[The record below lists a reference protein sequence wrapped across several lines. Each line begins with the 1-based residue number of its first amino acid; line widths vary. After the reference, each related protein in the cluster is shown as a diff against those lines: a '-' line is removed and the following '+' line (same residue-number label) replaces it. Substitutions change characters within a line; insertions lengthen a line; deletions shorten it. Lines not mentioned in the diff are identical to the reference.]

1 MQERE
6 YIQED
11 EIDLRDLFKS
21 IWDKRKFIAV
31 FTMVV
36 TVLSVAYALSQ
47 TPIYEARA
55 LLEIGN
61 YKSYVDSSNSNRI
74 MLDNSS
80 QLEKKLNVLFIDSQ
94 KNIQKNAWINSIAVP
109 KKTDVFLE
117 INAEAKSNELATK
130 EIHSVIEYVQKE
142 HQKILDDVKRQRE
155 LEVNNI
161 ELKINNIL
169 NNEMKLL
176 DEKIE
181 LLNENISSYQDQLV
195 LINDNFEKIKDSNPS
210 LAALRLI
217 EKRDLANSINDINF
231 QLMEMRDKKETL
243 KTTVINELREK
254 KVLVAS
260 LLLPHNYK
268 NSEIVGKILTNESP
282 IKPKKSL
289 IVVVAFVTGFILSI
303 FLVFFMQF
311 IAGFKEEK
319 KAND

>member
-1 MQERE
+1 MHEKQ
-6 YIQED
+6 YIEED
-11 EIDLRDLFKS
+11 EIDLRDLFKT
-21 IWDKRKFIAV
+21 IWNKRKFIAI
-31 FTMVV
+31 FTIIV
-36 TVLSVAYALSQ
+36 TVLAIIYVLLK
-47 TPIYEARA
+47 TPIYEAKTV
-55 LLEIGN
+55 LEIGN
-61 YKSYVDSSNSNRI
+61 YKSYVDSSNSNRV
-74 MLDNSS
+74 MLDNSF

-94 KNIQKNAWINSIAVP
+94 KNIAKYRRISSITVP
-109 KKTDVFLE
+109 KKAEVFLE
-117 INAEAKSNELATK
+117 IIAEAKSNELAVK
-130 EIHSVIEYVQKE
+130 EIQGVVEYVQKE

-176 DEKIE
+176 DEKIS

-217 EKRDLANSINDINF
+217 EKRDLVNSINAINF
-231 QLMEMRDKKETL
+231 QLMEMKDKKETL

-254 KVLVAS
+254 KVLISS

-268 NSEIVGKILTNESP
+268 NTRIVGKILTNDNP
-282 IKPKKSL
+282 VKPKKLL
-289 IVVVAFVTGFILSI
+289 IVTVAFVTGFILSI

-311 IAGFKEEK
+311 IGSFKEERK
-319 KAND
+319 ND

>member
-11 EIDLRDLFKS
+11 EIDLRELFKT
-21 IWDKRKFIAV
+21 IWDKRKFIAI
-31 FTMVV
+31 FTLVV
-36 TVLSVAYALSQ
+36 TILAIIYAMSK

-94 KNIQKNAWINSIAVP
+94 KNIKKDASISSISTP
-109 KKTDVFLE
+109 KKAEVFLE
-117 INAEAKSNELATK
+117 IVAEAKSNELATK
-130 EIHSVIEYVQKE
+130 EIQEVIEYVQKE

-169 NNEMKLL
+169 NNEMKLV
-176 DEKIE
+176 DEKIH
-181 LLNENISSYQDQLV
+181 LLNENINSYQEQLV

-217 EKRDLANSINDINF
+217 EKRDLANSINAINF
-231 QLMEMRDKKETL
+231 QLMEMRDKKEKL

-254 KVLVAS
+254 KVLIAS

-268 NSEIVGKILTNESP
+268 NSEVVGKILTNDNP
-282 IKPKKSL
+282 IKPKKTL

-303 FLVFFMQF
+303 FLVFFLQF

-319 KAND
+319 KND